1 MASPCASRSMRLP
14 SYPPFQEDAEA
25 KIIKKVTPKA
35 AGKAKAGGKAKAK
48 K

>member
-1 MASPCASRSMRLP
+1 MPRLP
-14 SYPPFQEDAEA
+14 SYHPCQEDAEA
-25 KIIKKVTPKA
+25 KIIKKVVPKA